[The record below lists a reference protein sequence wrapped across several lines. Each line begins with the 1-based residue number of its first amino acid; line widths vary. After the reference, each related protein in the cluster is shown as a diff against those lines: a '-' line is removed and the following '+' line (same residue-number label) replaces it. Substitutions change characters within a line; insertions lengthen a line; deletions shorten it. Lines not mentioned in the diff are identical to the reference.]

1 MTVEILHW
9 ENDQEPKVMQTLS
22 HDCHSLETVVA
33 AAQGVV
39 DSLELPEQP
48 NGYRITTDAGAE
60 LYGWRD
66 GMAEAVD
73 RCDRPNPKESPLR
86 ARV

>member
-1 MTVEILHW
+1 
-9 ENDQEPKVMQTLS
+9 
-22 HDCHSLETVVA
+22 VA

-48 NGYRITTDAGAE
+48 NGYRITTEAGIE

-66 GMAEAVD
+66 
-73 RCDRPNPKESPLR
+73 
-86 ARV
+86 RVE

>member
-1 MTVEILHW
+1 MNVTVEILHL
-9 ENDQEPKVMQTLS
+9 ESDQEPRVVHTLS

-33 AAQGVV
+33 AAQAVV

-48 NGYRITTDAGAE
+48 NGYRITTKAGIE

-66 GMAEAVD
+66 E
-73 RCDRPNPKESPLR
+73 
-86 ARV
+86 

>member
-1 MTVEILHW
+1 MNVTVEILHL
-9 ENDQEPKVMQTLS
+9 ENDQEPKVMHTLS

-48 NGYRITTDAGAE
+48 NGYRITTEAGIE

-66 GMAEAVD
+66 E
-73 RCDRPNPKESPLR
+73 
-86 ARV
+86 